1 MFGGDGDE
9 TIRAATDGTFV
20 VKGIVFA
27 EVDDETG
34 VPGAGGESDVGADLN
49 AERLVGLGVGGTRFR
64 GGGAAS
70 AAPDIDGA
78 RRGSGA
84 ASVGLSAN
92 ASGIGPGANVIFDS
106 LFGFLA
112 NDETSQEKRQAE
124 QTDESREI
132 TINLHW
138 TPHVVQMENREPCT
152 PESKA

>member
-1 MFGGDGDE
+1 MFGGDGDGA
-9 TIRAATDGTFV
+9 IRSARDGTFM

-27 EVDDETG
+27 EVNDETD
-34 VPGAGGESDVGADLN
+34 VPGAGDKSDGGADLN
-49 AERLVGLGVGGTRFR
+49 AERFVGLGVWGARFR
-64 GGGAAS
+64 GGGTAS

-92 ASGIGPGANVIFDS
+92 ACEIGPGANVILDS
-106 LFGFLA
+106 IFGFLA
-112 NDETSQEKRQAE
+112 SDETSEEKRQAE

-138 TPHVVQMENREPCT
+138 TPHVVQMGI
-152 PESKA
+152 ESPVRQKAKL